1 MANYFIYRNGQ
12 QEGPYDVATIQNM
25 RLGNDVFV
33 WCDGMSDWQP
43 ITSVPELLQRPQPA
57 YGGQQQSYNP
67 YGQQQSQQPGYG
79 GQQSYGQQQAQ
90 GFYGQQQGGYQQ
102 QNAYQQQ
109 MAGAYQP
116 TDRWAD
122 DSTADLGIWGYF
134 TKCLRNYATFSGRAR
149 RKEYW
154 SFALMVMLIA
164 IAIFAIG
171 GIFSG
176 IADSP
181 TPFFVA
187 YGFYFLFMLAII
199 LPSWAVLSRRLH
211 DLGKGFEYFLF
222 SFIPIVGPI
231 ILLVWTF
238 TDSEPGPNRFGPNPK
253 GM

>member
-79 GQQSYGQQQAQ
+79 GQQAYGQQQAQ

-102 QNAYQQQ
+102 Q

-116 TDRWAD
+116 TDRWVD

-154 SFALMVMLIA
+154 SFALMNMLISLG
-164 IAIFAIG
+164 IFFIFFMIGYSSDNYSMMAIG
-171 GIFSG
+171 TGLMYLFSFAVMIPG
-176 IADSP
+176 
-181 TPFFVA
+181 
-187 YGFYFLFMLAII
+187 L
-199 LPSWAVLSRRLH
+199 AVLSRRLH

-231 ILLVWTF
+231 ILLVWMF